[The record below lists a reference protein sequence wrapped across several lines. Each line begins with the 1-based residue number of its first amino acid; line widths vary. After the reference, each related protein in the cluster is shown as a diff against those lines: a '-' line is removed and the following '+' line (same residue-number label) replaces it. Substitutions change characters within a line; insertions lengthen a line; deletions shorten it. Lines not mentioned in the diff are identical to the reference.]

1 MTNVE
6 KEVLLITQEECAE
19 VVQAISKCFR
29 FGMND
34 SYNGKTN
41 RESLVLELGDLQ
53 CMIDLI
59 KETKLVSTD
68 ELNEAVRSKRERLE
82 KWSSIFSQKAAQED
96 PGRQH
101 VGKYQ
106 IAVSIGVQSVLERC
120 IFATKQ

>member
-34 SYNGKTN
+34 YYNGKTN

-82 KWSSIFSQKAAQED
+82 KWSSIFSQKAA
-96 PGRQH
+96 
-101 VGKYQ
+101 
-106 IAVSIGVQSVLERC
+106 
-120 IFATKQ
+120 

>member
-53 CMIDLI
+53 CN
-59 KETKLVSTD
+59 K
-68 ELNEAVRSKRERLE
+68 
-82 KWSSIFSQKAAQED
+82 FSV
-96 PGRQH
+96 PTINFH
-101 VGKYQ
+101 
-106 IAVSIGVQSVLERC
+106 SVIC
-120 IFATKQ
+120 F